1 MGIPYYVASL
11 LRKHK
16 QIQTDF
22 TSLDVDILGIDFNC
36 FIHKY
41 LNASNPIGSIVT
53 ALSTFLDNTVRAKQV
68 YLAFDGVVPYAKIV
82 QQRYR
87 RMRIQP
93 EAAFDKHQISPET
106 PYMKELAETI
116 RILFPTIVVSG
127 TDEPG
132 EGEHKIFQWARTLPA
147 DQRRTIG
154 IYGLDADL
162 LLISVAQRQLGSI
175 VLIREQENEGFSKL
189 SIPGLVSVLPIE
201 PDAFV
206 RMSIFWFGNDFMPA
220 VAMFSLREDG
230 YARALYFMEKGTP
243 HKQELDVLK
252 KRAKESDRRIVAP
265 DGHALETRIAVHLF
279 DGVLN
284 WEPVV
289 HAFWKTYEWTY
300 HYFTTSEVLDW
311 CWFYPYPEAPLLQT
325 LEDFP
330 RETTFTWDHPTLTF
344 TASDQLSF
352 ILPER
357 SLNTA
362 NGTVRYPDELYEEET
377 ESRHPW
383 MRRYA
388 WECDPYISLPWNPAS
403 SLTTVTEVQLP

>member
-1 MGIPYYVASL
+1 
-11 LRKHK
+11 
-16 QIQTDF
+16 
-22 TSLDVDILGIDFNC
+22 
-36 FIHKY
+36 
-41 LNASNPIGSIVT
+41 
-53 ALSTFLDNTVRAKQV
+53 
-68 YLAFDGVVPYAKIV
+68 
-82 QQRYR
+82 
-87 RMRIQP
+87 
-93 EAAFDKHQISPET
+93 
-106 PYMKELAETI
+106 
-116 RILFPTIVVSG
+116 
-127 TDEPG
+127 
-132 EGEHKIFQWARTLPA
+132 
-147 DQRRTIG
+147 
-154 IYGLDADL
+154 
-162 LLISVAQRQLGSI
+162 
-175 VLIREQENEGFSKL
+175 
-189 SIPGLVSVLPIE
+189 VLPIE

-243 HKQELDVLK
+243 HTQELDVLK
-252 KRAKESDRRIVAP
+252 KRAKDSDRRIVAP

-357 SLNTA
+357 SLKTA

-388 WECDPYISLPWNPAS
+388 WECDPYISLPWNPAC